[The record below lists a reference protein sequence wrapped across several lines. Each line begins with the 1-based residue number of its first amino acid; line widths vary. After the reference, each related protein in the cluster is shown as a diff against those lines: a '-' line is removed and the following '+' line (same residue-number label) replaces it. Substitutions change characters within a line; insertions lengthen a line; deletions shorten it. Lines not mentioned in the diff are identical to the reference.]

1 MNNTYLVRLS
11 NGMSCEAVAAAEL
24 VIKAGD
30 CAILKRDF
38 SLEYVQII
46 RKLEFDVAA
55 ETANQLPQ
63 IQRIATVIDRATATE
78 NEAHAKSA
86 YRTACAMVE
95 KMQLPMKLLNAS
107 YSFDRKL
114 VTIQFT
120 ADGRVDFRELVKE
133 LSHALGTRLDLR
145 QIGVRDETSICG
157 GIAVC
162 GQVLCCSRFLREFN
176 SINVKMA
183 KDQDLSLTPSTISGV
198 CGRLKC
204 CLKFEHEGYVEME
217 KSMPRRGELCE
228 CEKGK
233 GRVADRNMLTQMVT
247 LALEDG
253 GMVTLHASELKYRLR
268 GKAPEMKKVV
278 KETVQEEEFSYFAAA
293 KNTVETN
300 SPAAEEKAGTPAAVA
315 NAEKTENPE
324 RENTRNNHNS
334 NNHGK
339 NHKRNNKRR
348 NNKRRNRNNGNSFDD
363 GE

>member
-1 MNNTYLVRLS
+1 MNNIYLTRLS
-11 NGMSCEAVAAAEL
+11 NGMTCEAFANAEIVL
-24 VIKAGD
+24 KNGD
-30 CAILKRDF
+30 FVILKRDF
-38 SLEYVQII
+38 SLEYVEII
-46 RKLEFDVAA
+46 RLSAA
-55 ETANQLPQ
+55 DAPADITGQLPE
-63 IQRIATVIDRATATE
+63 IQRIATVLDRATATE
-78 NEAHAKSA
+78 NEAHAKTA
-86 YRTACAMVE
+86 YRTACNMVE

-133 LSHALGTRLDLR
+133 LSHALSCRLDLR

-247 LALEDG
+247 LSLEDG
-253 GMVTLHASELKYRLR
+253 GIITLHASELKYRLR
-268 GKAPEMKKVV
+268 GKAPELKKVI
-278 KETVQEEEFSYFAAA
+278 KEEAPVEEFSYFPPVTQQTAAPA
-293 KNTVETN
+293 
-300 SPAAEEKAGTPAAVA
+300 PAAPEKNEQNSG
-315 NAEKTENPE
+315 ENDKNNNK
-324 RENTRNNHNS
+324 RRNHNR
-334 NNHGK
+334 
-339 NHKRNNKRR
+339 RNNKRR
-348 NNKRRNRNNGNSFDD
+348 NNNHKNHDNSGQRNNSNDA
-363 GE
+363 